1 MQLAAASSQKISPY
15 VTLRQINSAE
25 GSIVE
30 AEAST
35 KINKRPELWQ
45 TECPDPPVKKKLSFG
60 SFGFCRELVMSSDLR
75 DS

>member
-1 MQLAAASSQKISPY
+1 M
-15 VTLRQINSAE
+15 
-25 GSIVE
+25 E

-45 TECPDPPVKKKLSFG
+45 TECPDPPVKKRLSFG